1 MGLGLVTL
9 ASGASAMQTEVQSIH
24 PLRARVIG
32 ALAFVG
38 AIVVVT
44 STGLVSDDVAVIID
58 DSAQLGAG
66 LAATVACLA
75 TARHSQGPER
85 TWRRRMGLGMAG
97 WSVGMSFW
105 AWYQIVADTPM
116 PSPSWADVGFLVMPA
131 LALPALLSLAVGHR
145 PDSRPDPH
153 RSIVFFLDGI
163 VVVGALFLLT
173 WATSLGAVVH
183 SVAPTTG
190 AFAVAVAYP
199 ATDLVLVVMVV
210 LLTVTR
216 RVPPHLH
223 TQLTL
228 LGWGL
233 VAISVSDSIFAYLVS
248 TGAEEMPPF
257 TNAGFVA
264 GPLLIA
270 VAALTPPCTADKVRD
285 AHRTVAR
292 AHLVLPYALVAL
304 TATAIGVQAVAG
316 ADIDTVEAV
325 LAWFVV
331 IIGLARQM
339 ITLIQN
345 NALLERV
352 STAQAALAHQAH
364 HDPLTGLA
372 NRALFG
378 ERLDAALDR
387 HRGAGQPFAL
397 LVIDLD
403 EFKEVNDSYG
413 HSVGD
418 RLLNAVGERLCSC
431 VRSDD
436 TVARLGGDEFAVVL
450 HGDGDGAT
458 PEAVRQRIADAM
470 RDPFEIDGTLLALG
484 ASVGIG
490 TPLPEDADVTA
501 DLLLHRADSAMYV
514 AKRRAKGDAAERSP
528 GAPGMAA
535 TSP

>member
-1 MGLGLVTL
+1 
-9 ASGASAMQTEVQSIH
+9 MQTENHTTHH
-24 PLRARVIG
+24 PGVPVIG
-32 ALAFVG
+32 ALAFAG
-38 AIVVVT
+38 MIVVIT

-58 DSAQLGAG
+58 DGAQLGAG
-66 LAATVACLA
+66 LAATVACLV
-75 TARHSQGPER
+75 TARHSRGPER

-105 AWYQIVADTPM
+105 AWYQIVADRPM

-131 LALPALLSLAVGHR
+131 LALPALLSLAAGHR
-145 PDSRPDPH
+145 PDARPDPH

-190 AFAVAVAYP
+190 AFVVAVAYP

-210 LLTVTR
+210 LLMVTR
-216 RVPPHLH
+216 RVPPQLH
-223 TQLTL
+223 SQLML

-233 VAISVSDSIFAYLVS
+233 VAISVSDSVFAYLVS

-270 VAALTPPCTADKVRD
+270 VAALTPARAAGDGGRG

-304 TATAIGVQAVAG
+304 TATAMGVQAVAG
-316 ADIDTVEAV
+316 TDIDALEAV

-331 IIGLARQM
+331 IVGLARQM

-352 STAQAALAHQAH
+352 SAAQAELAHQAH

-378 ERLDAALDR
+378 DRLDAALDR
-387 HRGAGQPFAL
+387 HRRGGRPVAL

-403 EFKEVNDSYG
+403 DFKEVNDNHG

-418 RLLNAVGERLCSC
+418 RVLSAVSERLCGC
-431 VRSDD
+431 VRSGD

-450 HGDGDGAT
+450 HGDGAT
-458 PEAVRQRIADAM
+458 PETVRSRIADAM
-470 RDPFEIDGTLLALG
+470 RDPFEIDGTLLTLR

-490 TPLPEDADVTA
+490 TPLPDDADVTP

-514 AKRRAKGDAAERSP
+514 AKRHSKGVAGERSP
-528 GAPGMAA
+528 AGPGMAV
-535 TSP
+535 TRP

>member
-1 MGLGLVTL
+1 
-9 ASGASAMQTEVQSIH
+9 
-24 PLRARVIG
+24 
-32 ALAFVG
+32 
-38 AIVVVT
+38 
-44 STGLVSDDVAVIID
+44 
-58 DSAQLGAG
+58 
-66 LAATVACLA
+66 
-75 TARHSQGPER
+75 
-85 TWRRRMGLGMAG
+85 
-97 WSVGMSFW
+97 
-105 AWYQIVADTPM
+105 
-116 PSPSWADVGFLVMPA
+116 MPA

-145 PDSRPDPH
+145 PDARPDPH
-153 RSIVFFLDGI
+153 RSIVFFLDGV

-248 TGAEEMPPF
+248 TAAAEMPPF

-270 VAALTPPCTADKVRD
+270 VAALTPARTGSDGVRD

-304 TATAIGVQAVAG
+304 TATVIAVQAVAG

-331 IIGLARQM
+331 VVGLARQM

-378 ERLDAALDR
+378 ERLDAALAR
-387 HRGAGQPFAL
+387 HRGGGQPFAL

-403 EFKEVNDSYG
+403 DFKEVNDNYG

-418 RLLNAVGERLCSC
+418 RLLDAVGKRLCGC
-431 VRSDD
+431 VRNDD

-458 PEAVRQRIADAM
+458 PESVRQRIVDAM
-470 RDPFEIDGTLLALG
+470 RGPFEIDGTLLALG

-490 TPLPEDADVTA
+490 TPMPDDADVTA

-514 AKRRAKGDAAERSP
+514 AKRRAKADARRRSP
-528 GAPGMAA
+528 SPPGMAV
-535 TSP
+535 THP

>member
-1 MGLGLVTL
+1 
-9 ASGASAMQTEVQSIH
+9 MQTEAQSTR
-24 PLRARVIG
+24 LLDARVLG

-38 AIVVVT
+38 AVVLVT
-44 STGLVSDDVAVIID
+44 SSGLVSDDVAVIID
-58 DSAQLGAG
+58 DSSQLGAG

-75 TARHSQGPER
+75 TARHAHGPER
-85 TWRRRMGLGMAG
+85 AWRLRMGLGMAG

-131 LALPALLSLAVGHR
+131 LALPALLSLAVASPR
-145 PDSRPDPH
+145 SDARPDPH

-173 WATSLGAVVH
+173 WATSLGAVVN
-183 SVAPTTG
+183 SAAPTTG
-190 AFAVAVAYP
+190 AFLVAIAYP

-210 LLTVTR
+210 LLTLTR
-216 RVPPHLH
+216 RVPHHLH

-248 TGAEEMPPF
+248 TGADEMAPA

-270 VAALTPPCTADKVRD
+270 LAALTPAHAGTDGVRD
-285 AHRTVAR
+285 ARSSVAR
-292 AHLVLPYALVAL
+292 AHLVLPYGLVAL
-304 TATAIGVQAVAG
+304 TATVMGVQAMTG
-316 ADIDTVEAV
+316 ADIDAVEAV

-331 IIGLARQM
+331 IVGLARQM

-352 STAQAALAHQAH
+352 SATQAELAHQAH

-378 ERLDAALDR
+378 ARLHAALDG
-387 HRGAGQPFAL
+387 HRLGGRAFAL

-403 EFKEVNDSYG
+403 DFKEVNDNFG

-418 RLLNAVGERLCSC
+418 RLLRAVGERLSAC

-450 HGDGDGAT
+450 HGDGTT
-458 PEAVRQRIADAM
+458 PEVVGQRIADAM
-470 RDPFEIDGTLLALG
+470 REPFWIDGTLLALG
-484 ASVGIG
+484 ASVGVG
-490 TPLPEDADVTA
+490 APQPDDVEVTA
-501 DLLLHRADSAMYV
+501 DLLLHRADTAMYDV
-514 AKRRAKGDAAERSP
+514 KRRTKSVAGH
-528 GAPGMAA
+528 G
-535 TSP
+535 